1 MKRSKLYLGL
11 VGLVAMSFTVGLKF
25 DRNELIHD
33 LLIKSLNNAHFSPAV
48 IDDQFS
54 QRTFDLFLKRLDYG
68 KKFFIQE
75 DIDQISKYKT
85 LIDDEI
91 KEDHLEFFE
100 DINTIYEKRQAQAEF
115 YYKEFLSK
123 PFDFKVDEAFQT
135 DGKKSDFAKSEGELK
150 EEWRKSLKYQT
161 LVRYVE
167 AVERQETALEKKDT
181 SVKQMP
187 LDSLEASA
195 RKKVLKNNEDW
206 FKRLKKLNKKDR
218 FANYL
223 NVITNLYDPHT
234 DFFPPKDKKEFDE
247 KMSGQFE
254 GIGASLLRK
263 NGYITITS
271 IIPGSASWRQGEL
284 KENDQIMKVAQGS
297 AEAVDVTDYE
307 VEDAI
312 PLIKGKKGTEVRLT
326 VKKANGE
333 IKTIPI
339 VRDVVEIEGTFAR
352 SSILDYNKKKIGYI
366 YLPDFYTDF
375 NKSGA
380 RHCAQDVAKEVEKLK
395 KENISGLVF
404 DLRGN
409 GGGSLQEC
417 VQMAGLFIEKG
428 PICQVK
434 RRNGK
439 IEINSDTDPS
449 KIYDG
454 PMVIMVN
461 GGSASASEIF
471 AAALQDYKR
480 AVVIGS
486 ESTFGKG
493 TVQQFLNLDNFV
505 MPAFDTVKPLGS
517 VKVTMQKFYRINGGS
532 TQLKGVIP
540 NIILPDV
547 YDEIDRGEKELDYPL
562 AWDEIPKASYAEYND
577 IKFDKLLAKSN
588 ARVAKNPNFDLI
600 KQEAAE
606 LKARRD
612 ETIVSLNYTKYR
624 EKEKMEKVRLKKY
637 DVFKNDLKGLS
648 TSILDVDKQAMAALD
663 TAKLNRFVK
672 WSSNIKKDNWVLEAC
687 NVVND
692 MK

>member
-1 MKRSKLYLGL
+1 MNKRVLSLGVL
-11 VGLVAMSFTVGLKF
+11 GVVAMSFTVIFQF

-54 QRTFDLFLKRLDYG
+54 GRTFDLVLKRMDYG
-68 KKFFIQE
+68 KKFFVKE
-75 DIDQISKYKT
+75 DVDNLTQYKT

-91 KEDHLEFFE
+91 KEDKLDFFE
-100 DINTIYEKRQAQAEF
+100 SINTIYEKRQLQAET
-115 YYKEFLSK
+115 YYKAFLAK
-123 PFDFKVDEAFQT
+123 PFDFSVEESYQT
-135 DGKKSDFAKSEGELK
+135 DGKKTTFANSEADLK

-167 AVERQETALEKKDT
+167 AIEKQETAKEKKDT
-181 SVKQMP
+181 TVKQMP

-218 FANYL
+218 FSSYL

-234 DFFPPKDKKEFDE
+234 DFFPPKEQKEFYE

-263 NGYITITS
+263 NGYITITG

-284 KENDQIMKVAQGS
+284 KENDMIMKVGQGS
-297 AEAVDVTDYE
+297 VEPVDVSDYE

-326 VKKANGE
+326 VKRANGDV
-333 IKTIPI
+333 KVIPI
-339 VRDVVEIEGTFAR
+339 IRDVVEIEGTFAR
-352 SSILDYNKKKIGYI
+352 SSVIDFNKKKLGYI

-375 NKSGA
+375 SKSGA
-380 RHCAQDVAKEVEKLK
+380 RHCATDVAKEVEKLK
-395 KENISGLVF
+395 KEGIEGLVF

-428 PICQVK
+428 PVCQVK

-439 IEINSDTDPS
+439 IEVNADTDPS

-454 PMVIMVN
+454 PMTIIVN

-480 AVVIGS
+480 AVIIGS

-505 MPAFDTVKPLGS
+505 LPAFDTVKPLGS

-540 NIILPDV
+540 DIILPDV
-547 YDEIDRGEKELDYPL
+547 YDEIDRGERELDFPL
-562 AWDEIPKASYAEYND
+562 AWDEIPVASYKAFDN
-577 IKFDKLLAKSN
+577 IKYDKLLAKSN
-588 ARVAKNPNFDLI
+588 SRVNKSSNFSLI
-600 KQEAAE
+600 KQEANE
-606 LKARRD
+606 LKTRRD
-612 ETIVSLNYTKYR
+612 ETEVSLNFVKYR
-624 EKEKMEKVRLKKY
+624 AKEKSEKERLKKY
-637 DVFKNDLKGLS
+637 DVFKNDLKGINA
-648 TSILDVDKQAMAALD
+648 TILESDKQAMAID

-672 WSSNIKKDNWVLEAC
+672 WSNGLKKDNWVYEAC
-687 NVVND
+687 NVVSD

>member
-1 MKRSKLYLGL
+1 MKKRIWSLGL
-11 VGLVAMSFTVGLKF
+11 LSALTMSFTVMFQF

-33 LLIKSLNNAHFSPAV
+33 LLIKSLNNAHFSPAN
-48 IDDQFS
+48 IDDKFS
-54 QRTFDLFLKRLDYG
+54 ERTFDLVLKRMDYG

-75 DIDQISKYKT
+75 DVDNLSQYKL

-91 KEDHLEFFE
+91 KDDKLVFF
-100 DINTIYEKRQAQAEF
+100 DAINAIYEKRQQQAES
-115 YYKEFLSK
+115 YYKLFLSQS
-123 PFDFKVDEAFQT
+123 FDFSKEESYQT
-135 DGKKSDFAKSEGELK
+135 DGKKSVFAKSETELK

-167 AVERQETALEKKDT
+167 AVEKQETAKDKKDT
-181 SVKQMP
+181 TVKQLP
-187 LDSLEASA
+187 LDSLEANA

-234 DFFPPKDKKEFDE
+234 DFFPPKEKKEFDE

-284 KENDQIMKVAQGS
+284 KENDMIIKVGQGIT
-297 AEAVDVTDYE
+297 EPIDVSDYE

-326 VKKANGE
+326 VKRPNGDVKS
-333 IKTIPI
+333 IAII
-339 VRDVVEIEGTFAR
+339 RDVVEIEGTFAR
-352 SSILDYNKKKIGYI
+352 SSVLDFNKKKLGYI

-375 NKSGA
+375 AKSGA
-380 RHCAQDVAKEVEKLK
+380 RHCATDVAKEVEKLK
-395 KENISGLVF
+395 KEGIEGLVF

-439 IEINSDTDPS
+439 IDLNSDVDPS

-454 PMVIMVN
+454 PMAILVN

-480 AVVIGS
+480 AIVIGS

-540 NIILPDV
+540 DIVLPDV
-547 YDEIDRGEKELDYPL
+547 YDEIDRGEKELDFPL
-562 AWDEIPKASYAEYND
+562 EWDEIPMASYKPFDN
-577 IKFDKLLAKSN
+577 IKYDKLASKSN
-588 ARVAKNPNFDLI
+588 TRVNKSANFSLI
-600 KQEAAE
+600 KQEANE
-606 LKARRD
+606 LKMRRD
-612 ETIVSLNYTKYR
+612 ETEVSLNYAKYR
-624 EKEKMEKVRLKKY
+624 AKEKSEKERLKKY
-637 DVFKNDLKGLS
+637 DVFKNDLKGINS
-648 TSILDVDKQAMAALD
+648 MILDADKQAMAID

-672 WSSNIKKDNWVLEAC
+672 WSNGLKKDNWVYEAC
-687 NVVND
+687 NIVSE